1 MTDAFIYDAVRTPR
15 GRGKSDGALH
25 EVTALNL
32 ASQAI
37 GALKERNKLDPKLID
52 DVVLGCVDPVGEA
65 GGDIARVAAIMAGF
79 GTEVPGVQINRFCA
93 SGLDAVNFAAA
104 QVMSGQHDMTIGG
117 GVESMSRVGIGAAG
131 GAWPVDPSI
140 ALKSYFVPQGISAD
154 LIATKYGFSRDD
166 VDAYAVE
173 SQKRA
178 AKSWEDGRFKNSV
191 VPVKDVNGITLL
203 AKDEHMRPTTT
214 MQSLA
219 QLNPS
224 FVQMGEMGGF
234 DAVAVQRYPAI
245 EAVNHVHT
253 PGNSSGIVDG
263 AAAGDGTWCSPAGR
277 LARNALL
284 EAALGLVVLLL
295 AGMLGSTPPARHV
308 QPEWPLAFRWDWSLM
323 DSAPKTRA
331 EVEWGLAWGLLGLVV
346 IQFAFLT
353 TMLRNWT
360 STIGAALLVYGAY
373 TVFTPVTTDA
383 YPTTYR
389 RPAVSY
395 HAISV
400 ANGGKLYAKHCIAC
414 HGQAGYGDGPAAA
427 SLKPPPADLTGR
439 HANTH
444 TAGDLFW
451 WVGNGIRGTAMPA
464 FAATLDE
471 DERWDLINYVR
482 VLSSA
487 RKARR
492 LASLVEDD
500 AWLVAPDFAFGNTR
514 GEART
519 LREYRGERMVLLVLI
534 DAGEAGRRW
543 GLSAS
548 HAWFY
553 VGYHRVSSSRM
564 CGDECCRAADG
575 GSLG

>member
-234 DAVAVQRYPAI
+234 DAVAVQRYPEI

-263 AAAGDGTWCSPAGR
+263 AAGVLIGNAEAGKAAGLKPR
-277 LARNALL
+277 ARIRQFANIGSEPSIMLTGPVPVTEKVLKKAGMSVKDIDLYEL
-284 EAALGLVVLLL
+284 NEAFASVVLRY
-295 AGMLGSTPPARHV
+295 M
-308 QPEWPLAFRWDWSLM
+308 QAFDIPH
-323 DSAPKTRA
+323 DKIN
-331 EVEWGLAWGLLGLVV
+331 V
-346 IQFAFLT
+346 
-353 TMLRNWT
+353 
-360 STIGAALLVYGAY
+360 
-373 TVFTPVTTDA
+373 
-383 YPTTYR
+383 
-389 RPAVSY
+389 
-395 HAISV
+395 
-400 ANGGKLYAKHCIAC
+400 NGGAIAMGHPLGATGAMIVGTVLDELERRNLNTALVTLCI
-414 HGQAGYGDGPAAA
+414 
-427 SLKPPPADLTGR
+427 
-439 HANTH
+439 
-444 TAGDLFW
+444 
-451 WVGNGIRGTAMPA
+451 GIGMGTA
-464 FAATLDE
+464 TII
-471 DERWDLINYVR
+471 ERV
-482 VLSSA
+482 
-487 RKARR
+487 
-492 LASLVEDD
+492 
-500 AWLVAPDFAFGNTR
+500 
-514 GEART
+514 
-519 LREYRGERMVLLVLI
+519 
-534 DAGEAGRRW
+534 
-543 GLSAS
+543 
-548 HAWFY
+548 
-553 VGYHRVSSSRM
+553 
-564 CGDECCRAADG
+564 
-575 GSLG
+575 